1 MIKQLQSEVSPL
13 QEILH
18 HPGASQGVRLFVKRD
33 DLLHAVIQGNKWRK
47 LQPVIKRVLAMR
59 YKGIIT
65 FGGAFS
71 NHIEA
76 VSAAGRIFDIPTFG
90 VIRGEHADLDNPTLS
105 VARANGMMLFPVPK
119 KEYDFE
125 KERIAQELLL
135 EFPKYCVLPEGGAT
149 PEAVDKCANITWE
162 LSAQLRALDIRDG
175 DCPLRFAVPMGTGA
189 TAAGMV
195 AGLPGM
201 QASALIFPA
210 DRRFVNDAVFR
221 SRILAARPELRDWL
235 DKQPCA
241 YQYVVDYDYGGFARR
256 HPALIPFH
264 ERFVADTGIRL
275 DPVYTLKMFMGL
287 YDMLAAGAFEPG
299 SVVVGVH
306 TGGLQGWAGF
316 EQAPGRN
323 AATF

>member
-1 MIKQLQSEVSPL
+1 MIKDLQTRVSPL
-13 QEILH
+13 EEIAR
-18 HPGASQGVRLFVKRD
+18 HPGVSRGVRLFVKRD
-33 DLLHAVIQGNKWRK
+33 DLLHPEIQGNKWRK
-47 LQPVIKRVLAMR
+47 LQPVLKRILAMR

-105 VARANGMMLFPVPK
+105 EARANGMMLFPVPK
-119 KEYDFE
+119 KQYDEE
-125 KERIAQELLL
+125 KERIVRELLL
-135 EFPKYCVLPEGGAT
+135 EFPKYYVLPEGGAT

-175 DCPLRFAVPMGTGA
+175 DCPVYFAAPMGTGT

-201 QASALIFPA
+201 QASVLIFPA
-210 DRRFVNDAVFR
+210 DRRFVDDAVFR
-221 SRILAARPELRDWL
+221 NRILEVRPELRDWL
-235 DKQPCA
+235 DSHLYA
-241 YQYVVDYDYGGFARR
+241 YRYVTGYDYGGFARR
-256 HPALIPFH
+256 HPALVPFH
-264 ERFVADTGIRL
+264 ERFEADTGFRL
-275 DPVYTLKMFMGL
+275 DPIYTLRMFMGL
-287 YDMLAAGAFEPG
+287 FDMLEADAFERG

-306 TGGLQGWAGF
+306 TGGLQGWRGF
-316 EQAPGRN
+316 GGISSY
-323 AATF
+323 